1 MKMYLLTSDYTFK
14 ILKFNFF
21 QTLSQTST
29 TTCYRI
35 PHQDGF
41 NATFSMNI
49 IDTPGFDDTG
59 GKSYDKKIPEQ
70 IRKLFESLVHSLH
83 AVCIVVPLSSNRL
96 TEAQT
101 WVFNNILNLFGA
113 NIKDIIYPCITFD
126 DGGEAKCLSALTE
139 AGIPYKKHFTFN
151 NSDLFGVTQSVTLFH
166 QRRKSMNDF
175 FSKIEDVAPRCLKDS
190 VSVMTK
196 RNEVTIKLAS
206 IQDKIRVQVQEVNS
220 IKNMD
225 TFFGRFEKEMKLM
238 ANFTYED
245 SVPTTVRNKSKK
257 NSVNCDV
264 CKESCHKKCLVPFDI
279 FLPTC
284 EAFTKGNCDI
294 CKNKCSKDKH
304 VREAYEYDTVFVKI
318 QRSSEDMKKEFD
330 DYLEM
335 NRKKIKNSEE
345 DKLRTSLKELTG
357 MLQNVEKLI
366 ATLNK
371 IALKAEHYST
381 ENYLDQLMDLENEK
395 QEAGYSTRKDFIG
408 KMKNTLRANKALED
422 DMENLTVNML

>member
-1 MKMYLLTSDYTFK
+1 
-14 ILKFNFF
+14 
-21 QTLSQTST
+21 
-29 TTCYRI
+29 
-35 PHQDGF
+35 
-41 NATFSMNI
+41 MNI

-59 GKSYDKKIPEQ
+59 GKSYDRKIPEQ

-101 WVFNNILNLFGA
+101 WVFNNILSLFGA

-126 DGGEAKCLSALTE
+126 DGGERKCLSALTE
-139 AGIPYKKHFTFN
+139 AGIHYKKHFAFN
-151 NSDLFGVTQSVTLFH
+151 NSDLFGKTPSVTLFH

-220 IKNMD
+220 RKNMD
-225 TFFGRFEKEMKLM
+225 AFFERFEAEMRFM
-238 ANFTYED
+238 ADFTYEEI
-245 SVPTTVRNKSKK
+245 VPTTVRNRSKK
-257 NSVNCDV
+257 PSVNCDV

-284 EAFTKGNCDI
+284 EAFSKGNCNI
-294 CKNKCSKDKH
+294 CKNKCPKDKH
-304 VREAYEYDTVFVKI
+304 VRENYEYDIVFI
-318 QRSSEDMKKEFD
+318 NEQRSSEYMKKEFD
-330 DYLEM
+330 EYLEM
-335 NRKKIKNSEE
+335 NRKKIKNSEQV
-345 DKLRTSLKELTG
+345 KLRTSLKELTG
-357 MLQNVEKLI
+357 MLQNVEELI

-381 ENYLDQLMDLENEK
+381 ENYLDQLIVLEDEK

-408 KMKNTLRANKALED
+408 EMKKTMKANKSLED
-422 DMENLTVNML
+422 GMQNLTVNML